1 MKCPECGFVS
11 FDDLDK
17 CKRCGFDFVAY
28 RRGEATPRSKLLG
41 RLRGKATGPASAKV
55 LSDLDQARETTQRES
70 ALRREREEAT
80 RDYLARERLIREEKA
95 QLRRTYDR
103 ATDQHDRDEIRKQI
117 EMLDQRRQ
125 SLSEEK
131 KAFEVRQQALEK
143 KLRDQTAMARLK
155 VEQEM
160 KQAEESVVRRRERE
174 EAEIRK
180 MQSELEAQREKI
192 QREREEHKRQLE
204 AERERLAH
212 ERATL
217 EKQKQSV
224 QESEDA
230 YQARIAE
237 EQRRAREI
245 AASLREKEEHLASE
259 RARAREAEKEAVRR
273 QSEAEEMIS
282 HIVQRL
288 EDEGREK
295 GEAPPADTVEKK
307 KVLVGVDYD
316 SMRQQWRESLAS
328 DRKPTPEDYLA
339 VLREGRRKAKHPAA
353 QATERDGAPAEASE
367 NDEEIVIEETTF
379 EEEEAVA
386 AREARATAEPR
397 RRQVVPKGGLIRRSI
412 AALIDMTLLLLA
424 LGVFLVIGR
433 LVTGSQ
439 GGSARD
445 LVLALGLPFYI
456 LFVLLAAAYVTY
468 VHGTYGQT
476 LGQRLL
482 RVRVLTTHGEELT
495 YLTAFFRFVAA
506 CFAVGFLGMGVVW
519 IGLDPNKQ
527 GWHDKLA
534 RTVVIRS

>member
-11 FDDLDK
+11 FDDLDN

-28 RRGEATPRSKLLG
+28 RRGEATPRSSLLG
-41 RLRGKATGPASAKV
+41 RLRGKSPSSGTAKV
-55 LSDLDQARETTQRES
+55 IHDLDHARETTQRES

-80 RDYLARERLIREEKA
+80 RDYLARERHIREEKA

-117 EMLDQRRQ
+117 EVLEQRRQ
-125 SLSEEK
+125 KLSEEK
-131 KAFEVRQQALEK
+131 KAFDVRQQALEK
-143 KLRDQTAMARLK
+143 KFRDQTAMARLK
-155 VEQEM
+155 VEQEL

-180 MQSELEAQREKI
+180 MQSELDAQREKI
-192 QREREEHKRQLE
+192 RLDQEEHQRQLE

-217 EKQKQSV
+217 EKQRLSV
-224 QESEDA
+224 RESEEA

-237 EQRRAREI
+237 QQRRAQEI
-245 AASLREKEEHLASE
+245 AATLQEKEEQLASE
-259 RARAREAEKEAVRR
+259 RARAHEAEQEAVRL
-273 QSEAEEMIS
+273 QSEAEEIIS
-282 HIVQRL
+282 HMVQRL
-288 EDEGREK
+288 EGNGRES
-295 GEAPPADTVEKK
+295 GEMPAAEKK
-307 KVLVGVDYD
+307 KVLLGVDYD
-316 SMRQQWRESLAS
+316 SMRQQWRESLSS

-339 VLREGRRKAKHPAA
+339 VLREGRRKTKRSAK
-353 QATERDGAPAEASE
+353 ATAPGEASAESIE
-367 NDEEIVIEETTF
+367 NDEEVVIEETTF
-379 EEEEAVA
+379 EDEEEETAPTHETRA
-386 AREARATAEPR
+386 AAEPHR
-397 RRQVVPKGGLIRRSI
+397 RRVVPKGGLIRRSI
-412 AALIDMTLLLLA
+412 AGLIDMTLLLMA

-456 LFVLLAAAYVTY
+456 LFILLAAAYVTY

-482 RVRVLTTHGEELT
+482 RIRVLTTHGEELT

-534 RTVVIRS
+534 RTVVIRA

>member
-11 FDDLDK
+11 FDDLDN

-28 RRGEATPRSKLLG
+28 RRGEVAPRSKLLG
-41 RLRGKATGPASAKV
+41 RLRGKSAGSSASRV
-55 LSDLDQARETTQRES
+55 LNDLEQARETTQRES
-70 ALRREREEAT
+70 TLRREREEAT
-80 RDYLARERLIREEKA
+80 RNYLARERLIREEKA

-117 EMLDQRRQ
+117 EILEQRRQ
-125 SLSEEK
+125 KLSEEK

-143 KLRDQTAMARLK
+143 KFRDQTAMARLK
-155 VEQEM
+155 VEQEL

-180 MQSELEAQREKI
+180 MQNELEAQREKI
-192 QREREEHKRQLE
+192 RREQAEHQRQLE

-224 QESEDA
+224 QESEEA

-237 EQRRAREI
+237 QQRRAQEI
-245 AASLREKEEHLASE
+245 AATLREKEEQLVSE
-259 RARAREAEKEAVRR
+259 RARANEAE
-273 QSEAEEMIS
+273 QEAERLQSKAEEIIS
-282 HIVQRL
+282 HFVQHL
-288 EDEGREK
+288 EDNGQ
-295 GEAPPADTVEKK
+295 GEEAKPAGETVEKK
-307 KVLVGVDYD
+307 KVLLGVDYD
-316 SMRQQWRESLAS
+316 SMRQQWRESLAG

-339 VLREGRRKAKHPAA
+339 VLSEGRRKAKRPAA
-353 QATERDGAPAEASE
+353 ESAEAAAESIE

-379 EEEEAVA
+379 EEEEDETPA
-386 AREARATAEPR
+386 AHEARPTAEPR
-397 RRQVVPKGGLIRRSI
+397 RRHVVPKGGLIRRSI
-412 AALIDMTLLLLA
+412 AAMIDMTLLLMA

-445 LVLALGLPFYI
+445 LMLALGLPFYI
-456 LFVLLAAAYVTY
+456 LFILLAAAYVTY

-482 RVRVLTTHGEELT
+482 RIRVLTTHGEELT
-495 YLTAFFRFVAA
+495 YLTAFFRFVVT
-506 CFAVGFLGMGVVW
+506 CFAIGFLGMGVVW

-534 RTVVIRS
+534 RTVVIRA